1 WARPIQWRTSAER
14 SIALLGMQAKYGHSP
29 PSSLSSTTATDLPP
43 RATVVA
49 TISPAEPPPSTTTS
63 YVSMGR
69 STFLLFPCP
78 MAPRAVGV
86 ARRSDVSDSS
96 MHLDRPQSM
105 QYHPLMF

>member
-1 WARPIQWRTSAER
+1 MSRHQSVDNPYLHDNFAPVRVE
-14 SIALLGMQAKYGHSP
+14 
-29 PSSLSSTTATDLPP
+29 TTATDLPP

-105 QYHPLMF
+105 QYHPLMFHATNSPLGGV